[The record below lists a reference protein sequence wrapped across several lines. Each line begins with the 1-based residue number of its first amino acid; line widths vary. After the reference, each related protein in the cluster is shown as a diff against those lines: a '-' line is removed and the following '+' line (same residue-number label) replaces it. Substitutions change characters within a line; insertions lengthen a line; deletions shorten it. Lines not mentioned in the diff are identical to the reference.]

1 MRISG
6 SDSAVLR
13 LVYPSPARR
22 RHPMDFLQAAVLF
35 LHLFTAVIFVGGS
48 FFMTLVVVPASRLIT
63 EDESQ
68 RTQIVGKIAR
78 TFGRVSIP
86 ALLVLVFSGLY
97 NLSWY
102 IPLSDLL
109 TTYYGRV
116 LTSKIVAV
124 GVLLVL
130 VFVHNAFYGMKT
142 VQLAKEGQFEELR
155 NLRKRSR
162 LVSYANLTLM
172 VITLALAAALQLPA

>member
-1 MRISG
+1 
-6 SDSAVLR
+6 
-13 LVYPSPARR
+13 
-22 RHPMDFLQAAVLF
+22 MDYLQAAVLF

-48 FFMTLVVVPASRLIT
+48 FFMALVVVPASRLIT

-86 ALLVLVFSGLY
+86 TLIVLILSGLY

-109 TTYYGRV
+109 DTYYGQV
-116 LTSKIVAV
+116 LTAKIVAV
-124 GVLLVL
+124 GILLVL
-130 VFVHNAFYGMKT
+130 VFVHNAYYGMKT
-142 VQLAKEGQFEELR
+142 IQLAKEGRFEELR
-155 NLRKRSR
+155 NLRRRSR
-162 LVSYANLTLM
+162 IVSYANLALM
-172 VITLALAAALQLPA
+172 VVILALAAALQVPA